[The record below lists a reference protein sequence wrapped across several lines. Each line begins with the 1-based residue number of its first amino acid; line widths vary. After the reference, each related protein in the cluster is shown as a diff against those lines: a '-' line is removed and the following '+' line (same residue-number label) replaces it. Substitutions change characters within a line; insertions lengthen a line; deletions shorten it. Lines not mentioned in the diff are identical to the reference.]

1 MSSAHIERAFEE
13 QIEDHLI
20 AQGGY
25 RQGNPAEFNRER
37 ALFTSEILPF
47 IQSTQPREWQ
57 QLEKLHGSNAESILL
72 GDLVKALDMQGSL
85 ATLRHGFKCFGK
97 LFRMA
102 YFKPATGLNEET
114 ERLYAANRL
123 AVTRQVKYSMRS
135 ENSLDLVLSVNG
147 IPVAT
152 AELKNPYTG
161 QDVYD
166 ARAQYQTT
174 RDPAEPIFRFKQR
187 TLVHFAVDAD
197 LVFMTTK
204 LEGEKTFF
212 LPFNKGYQNGAGNPP
227 NPNGH
232 KTAYLWEEI
241 WPRDSW
247 MDILARF
254 LHLDRN
260 EKEKVETL
268 IFPRYHQLQ
277 VVRSLEDDARRNGP
291 GKNYLIQHSAGSG
304 KSNSIAWLAHRLSS
318 LHDAQD
324 QKVFDSVVVI
334 TDRIVLDR
342 QLQDTIYQFEH
353 KQGVVQKIDED
364 SSQLAEALR
373 TGTPVIITTLQKFP
387 FVRKKTEELK
397 NGRYAV
403 IVDEAHSSQSGEAAA
418 EMKGILAK
426 DHIAEQAKAAM
437 EERGYT
443 EDWQDTMLR
452 EMAKRAQ
459 QPNLSF
465 FAFTATPKPATLK
478 VFGTPGSDGKPH
490 PFHLYSMRQAI
501 QEGFILN
508 VLANYTTYKAY
519 YKLVKSAEEDPQ
531 VQKRAATKALA
542 RYMSLNEHHIAR
554 KVDVMLEHFWRHT
567 RHKISGRAKA
577 MVVTGSRLE
586 AYQYYRAFQRAVEDK
601 GYAVG
606 LLVAF
611 SGEIVDPD
619 TDDKWTEPKLNG
631 FKESELPDRFESAE
645 YRILLVADK
654 YQTGFDQP
662 LLHTM
667 YVNKRLDGIQAIQTL
682 SRLNRTAKG
691 KEETFVLDFVND
703 AEDIQKAFQP
713 YFEDTS
719 IGEEADV
726 HQLYQL
732 QHDLAERQVFFAQEV
747 EQLCEIFFRARR
759 ALTKA
764 DNGLLY
770 SIVDKAAP
778 RFEALSNEQQEE
790 FRGKVGAFRSLYG
803 FLSQVIPFQDT
814 DLEKLFTYLRF
825 LEVRLPQSGKPI
837 YDFDE
842 DVQLKY
848 YRLQKISEG
857 RISLDDGGRGELKG
871 PTAVGTGREQSP
883 ETELSTVIDL
893 VNDRFGTGFTKG
905 DELVFEQ
912 AKRDAVADAGLQQ
925 ASTVNELD
933 TWRFVFDRKYEDLLI
948 DRLQRNPK
956 IVSWALSDPEHL
968 KMIRDLYAA
977 EVFDACR
984 SAAASQA
991 DAPGP
996 PSER

>member
-13 QIEDHLI
+13 QIEDHLVNNS
-20 AQGGY
+20 GY
-25 RQGNPAEFNRER
+25 RRGDAGGFDR
-37 ALFTSEILPF
+37 ARAIFPGEIAPF
-47 IQSTQPREWQ
+47 IKATQLKEWQ
-57 QLEKLHGSNAESILL
+57 QLEKLHGSNTESVILN
-72 GDLVKALDMQGSL
+72 DLVKALDMQGSL

-97 LFRMA
+97 LFRIA
-102 YFKPATGLNEET
+102 YFKPATKLNDET
-114 ERLYAANRL
+114 ERLYSENRL
-123 AVTRQVKYSMRS
+123 RVTRQVKYSERS
-135 ENSLDLVLSVNG
+135 ERSLDLVLSVNG

-152 AELKNPYTG
+152 AELKNPYTN
-161 QDVYD
+161 QDVED
-166 ARAQYQTT
+166 AKVQYKTT
-174 RDPAEPIFRFKQR
+174 RDPAEPIFHFKQR
-187 TLVHFAVDAD
+187 ALVHFAVDPD
-197 LVFMTTK
+197 LVFMATK

-212 LPFNKGYQNGAGNPP
+212 LPFNKGFQHGAGNPP

-232 KTAYLWEEI
+232 KTAYLWEEV
-241 WPRDSW
+241 WQRDSW
-247 MDILARF
+247 LDILARF
-254 LHLDRN
+254 LHLDRD
-260 EKEKVETL
+260 EKEKKETL

-277 VVRSLEDDARRNGP
+277 VVRMLEADARAAGP

-318 LHDAQD
+318 LHDPQD
-324 QKVFDSVVVI
+324 RKVFDSVVVI

-364 SSQLAEALR
+364 STQLAEALK
-373 TGTPVIITTLQKFP
+373 TGTPIIITTLQKFP

-397 NGRYAV
+397 SGRYAV

-426 DHIAEQAKAAM
+426 EHIVKQAEAAM
-437 EERGYT
+437 EERGFT
-443 EDWQDTMLR
+443 EDWQDAMLR
-452 EMAKRAQ
+452 EMAKRGQ

-465 FAFTATPKPATLK
+465 FAFTATPKPKTLK
-478 VFGTPGSDGKPH
+478 TFGTVGDDGKPH

-519 YKLVKSAEEDPQ
+519 YKLIKRAEEDPQ
-531 VQKRAATKALA
+531 VQKRAATRALA
-542 RYMSLNEHHIAR
+542 RFLSFNEHHIAS
-554 KVDVMLEHFWRHT
+554 KVDVMIEHFWRHT
-567 RHKISGRAKA
+567 RHKVSGQAKA
-577 MVVTGSRLE
+577 MVVTGGRLE

-601 GYAVG
+601 GYDVG

-619 TDDKWTEPKLNG
+619 TEDKWTEPKLNG
-631 FKESELPDRFESAE
+631 FKESELPEKFEGSD

-691 KEETFVLDFVND
+691 KEDTFVLDFVND
-703 AEDIQKAFQP
+703 AEDIRRAFQP
-713 YFEDTS
+713 YFEDTT
-719 IGEEADV
+719 IGEDADV

-732 QHDLAERQVFFAQEV
+732 QHDLNERQVFYAQEID
-747 EQLCEIFFRARR
+747 QLCEVFFRARR

-770 SIVDKAAP
+770 SIVDKAVP
-778 RFEALSNEQQEE
+778 RFEALDEDKREA
-790 FRGKVGAFRSLYG
+790 FRGQVSGFRGLYS

-814 DLEKLFTYLRF
+814 DLEKLHTYLRF
-825 LEVRLPQSGKPI
+825 LEARLPEGGAPV
-837 YDFDE
+837 YDFGE
-842 DVQLKY
+842 DIQLKY

-857 RISLDDGGRGELKG
+857 RISLDEGQTGELKG
-871 PTAVGTGREQSP
+871 PTAVGTGRPQSP
-883 ETELSTVIDL
+883 DVELSTVIDL
-893 VNDRFGTGFTKG
+893 LNDRFGTSFTKS
-905 DELVFEQ
+905 DELIFEQ
-912 AKRDAVADAGLQQ
+912 AKQDAAEDADLQQ

-933 TWRFVFDRKYEDLLI
+933 TWKFLFDRKFEDLLI
-948 DRLQRNPK
+948 ERLQRNPE
-956 IVSWALSDPEHL
+956 IVSWALSDPERL
-968 KMIRDLYAA
+968 KMIRDLYAS
-977 EVFDACR
+977 EVYDACR
-984 SAAASQA
+984 KFNENERLNSA
-991 DAPGP
+991 
-996 PSER
+996 

>member
-1 MSSAHIERAFEE
+1 MSPSHIERAFEE

-20 AQGGY
+20 AKGGY
-25 RQGNPAEFNRER
+25 HRSDAREFDRARAIFPAEI
-37 ALFTSEILPF
+37 APF
-47 IQSTQPREWQ
+47 IKATQVKEWQ
-57 QLEKLHGSNAESILL
+57 QLERLHGSNTGSVILN
-72 GDLVKALDMQGSL
+72 DLVKALDMRGSL

-97 LFRMA
+97 LIRMA
-102 YFKPATGLNEET
+102 YFKPATKLNEET
-114 ERLYAANRL
+114 ERLYAENRL
-123 AVTRQVKYSMRS
+123 TVTRQVHYSTRD
-135 ENSLDLVLSVNG
+135 EKSLDMVLSVNG

-161 QDVYD
+161 QDIED
-166 ARAQYQTT
+166 AMAQYKMT

-187 TLVHFAVDAD
+187 ALVHFAVDAD
-197 LVFMTTK
+197 LVFMATK
-204 LEGEKTFF
+204 LESDKTFF

-232 KTAYLWEEI
+232 KTAYLWEEV
-241 WPRDSW
+241 WQRDSW
-247 MDILARF
+247 LDILSRF
-254 LHLDRN
+254 LHLDRD
-260 EKEKVETL
+260 EKEKRETL

-277 VVRSLEDDARRNGP
+277 VVRTLEADARAAGP

-318 LHDAQD
+318 LHDEQD
-324 QKVFDSVVVI
+324 RKVFDSVVVI

-364 SSQLAEALR
+364 STQLAEALN
-373 TGTPVIITTLQKFP
+373 TGTPIIITTLQKFP

-397 NGRYAV
+397 SGRYAV

-418 EMKGILAK
+418 ELKGVLAK
-426 DHIAEQAKAAM
+426 DNIAKQAGEAM
-437 EERGYT
+437 EEHGFS
-443 EDWQDTMLR
+443 EDWQDAMLR

-465 FAFTATPKPATLK
+465 FAFTATPKAKTLK
-478 VFGTPGSDGKPH
+478 AFGSVGEDGKPH

-501 QEGFILN
+501 EEGFILN

-519 YKLVKSAEEDPQ
+519 YKLIKSAEEDPQ
-531 VQKRAATKALA
+531 VQKRAATRALA
-542 RYMSLNEHHIAR
+542 RFLNFNEHHIAS
-554 KVDVMLEHFWRHT
+554 KVDVMIEHFWRHT
-567 RHKISGRAKA
+567 RHKISGQAKA
-577 MVVTGSRLE
+577 MVVTGGRLE
-586 AYQYYRAFQRAVEDK
+586 AYQYYRAFQRAVEVK
-601 GYAVG
+601 GYEIG

-619 TDDKWTEPKLNG
+619 TQDKWTEPKLNG
-631 FKESELPDRFESAE
+631 FKESELAEKFDGSE

-662 LLHTM
+662 RLHTM

-691 KEETFVLDFVND
+691 KEDTFVLDFVND
-703 AEDIQKAFQP
+703 ADDIRQAFQP
-713 YFEDTS
+713 YFEDTT
-719 IGEEADV
+719 IGEDADV

-732 QHDLAERQVFFAQEV
+732 QHDLAERQVFYAQEV
-747 EQLCEIFFRARR
+747 DQLCEVFFRARV
-759 ALTKA
+759 ALTKT

-770 SIVDKAAP
+770 SIVDKAVP
-778 RFEALSNEQQEE
+778 RFKALGEDEQEE
-790 FRGKVGAFRSLYG
+790 FRGKVGAFRRLYG

-825 LEVRLPQSGKPI
+825 LEARLPESGGPA
-837 YDFDE
+837 YDFGE
-842 DVQLKY
+842 DVLLKY

-857 RISLDDGGRGELKG
+857 RISLDAGNAGELRG
-871 PTAVGTGREQSP
+871 PTAVGTGRAQSP
-883 ETELSTVIDL
+883 EVDLSTVIDL
-893 VNDRFGTGFTKG
+893 VNERFGTTFTKS

-912 AKRDAVADAGLQQ
+912 AKQDAKADADLQQ
-925 ASTVNELD
+925 ASTVNEID
-933 TWRFVFDRKYEDLLI
+933 TWKFLYDRKFEDLLI
-948 DRLQRNPK
+948 ERLQRNPQ
-956 IVSWALSDPEHL
+956 IVSWALSDPERL

-977 EVFDACR
+977 EVYDACR
-984 SAAASQA
+984 RTAGSELAA
-991 DAPGP
+991 PKP
-996 PSER
+996 LPSV

>member
-1 MSSAHIERAFEE
+1 MSSAHIERAFEV
-13 QIEDHLI
+13 QIEHHLL
-20 AQGGY
+20 AKGGY
-25 RQGNPAEFNRER
+25 RRGDPAGFDREH
-37 ALFTSEILPF
+37 ALFTGDILPF
-47 IQSTQPREWQ
+47 IQATQPREWQ
-57 QLEKLHGSNAESILL
+57 QLEKLHGGHAESILL
-72 GDLVKALDMQGSL
+72 ADLVKTLDMQGSL
-85 ATLRHGFKCFGK
+85 ATLRHGFKCFGR
-97 LFRMA
+97 LFRVA

-114 ERLYAANRL
+114 ARLYGENRL
-123 AVTRQVKYSMRS
+123 AVTRQVKYSTRS
-135 ENSLDLVLSVNG
+135 ENSLDLVLSLNG

-161 QDVYD
+161 QDVND
-166 ARAQYQTT
+166 AMAQYKTT

-187 TLVHFAVDAD
+187 ALVHFAVDAD
-197 LVFMTTK
+197 VVFMATK

-212 LPFNKGYQNGAGNPP
+212 LPFNKGFQNGKGNPP
-227 NPNGH
+227 NPDGH
-232 KTAYLWEEI
+232 KTAYLWEEV
-241 WPRDSW
+241 WSRDSW

-260 EKEKVETL
+260 EKEKTETL

-277 VVRSLEDDARRNGP
+277 VVRNLEDDARRNGP

-324 QKVFDSVVVI
+324 HKIFDSVVVI

-364 SSQLAEALR
+364 STQLAEALK
-373 TGTPVIITTLQKFP
+373 TGTPIIITTLQKFP
-387 FVRKKTEELK
+387 FVRRKTEELK
-397 NGRYAV
+397 SGRYAV

-426 DHIAEQAKAAM
+426 DHIAKQATAAM
-437 EERGYT
+437 TERGYT

-465 FAFTATPKPATLK
+465 FAFTATPKAKTLK
-478 VFGTPGSDGKPH
+478 VFGTVGGDGKPH

-519 YKLVKSAEEDPQ
+519 YKLIKSAEEDPQ

-567 RHKISGRAKA
+567 RHKISGQAKA

-619 TDDKWTEPKLNG
+619 TEQKWTEPKLNG
-631 FKESELPDRFESAE
+631 FKESELPERFEGAE

-691 KEETFVLDFVND
+691 KEDTFVLDFVND

-713 YFEDTS
+713 YFEDTTV
-719 IGEEADV
+719 GEEADV

-732 QHDLAERQVFFAQEV
+732 QHDLAERQVYYAQEV
-747 EQLCEIFFRARR
+747 DQLCEVFFRARR
-759 ALTKA
+759 ALSKA

-778 RFEALSNEQQEE
+778 RFEALPEDQREE
-790 FRGKVGAFRSLYG
+790 FRGKVGGFRALYG

-825 LEVRLPQSGKPI
+825 LEARLPANGAPA
-837 YDFDE
+837 YDFGE

-857 RISLDDGGRGELKG
+857 RITLEDSQQGELKG
-871 PTAVGTGREQSP
+871 PTAVGTGRAQSP
-883 ETELSTVIDL
+883 EVELSTVIDL
-893 VNDRFGTGFTKG
+893 VNDRFGTAFSKG

-933 TWRFVFDRKYEDLLI
+933 TWRFLFDRKYEDLLI
-948 DRLQRNPK
+948 DRLQRNPE
-956 IVSWALSDPEHL
+956 IVSWALSDPERL

-977 EVFDACR
+977 EVYDACR
-984 SAAASQA
+984 KSAQ
-991 DAPGP
+991 APGA
-996 PSER
+996 